1 MIRDEGHKKSRRA
14 LPKNLIC
21 PLSYR
26 NSRMI
31 DSGDLLSRL
40 LLHIVSRDGA
50 DCDGSASYERQNL
63 DWFGVSAA
71 VTRKDFT

>member
-1 MIRDEGHKKSRRA
+1 
-14 LPKNLIC
+14 
-21 PLSYR
+21 
-26 NSRMI
+26 MI